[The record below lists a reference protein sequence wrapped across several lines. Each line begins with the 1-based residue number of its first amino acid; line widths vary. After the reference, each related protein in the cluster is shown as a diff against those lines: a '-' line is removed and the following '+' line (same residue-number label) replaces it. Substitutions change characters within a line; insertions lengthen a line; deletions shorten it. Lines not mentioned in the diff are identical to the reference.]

1 MSARHVVSSH
11 VSCARSLRVH
21 HSANANVVTKTI
33 TTNKIKQSLSMHTA
47 SCCHSLPPVVTS
59 WPTICRWSLSDVES
73 TSSVSRRRKS
83 IATLPPDCELCWRT
97 HSMREKILVT
107 WIEPTGHTHMCPR
120 THRSHEKVCK
130 METQLHVRGRIKK
143 ILPSRGSRL
152 ATALNYLLFFSIVSL
167 DINTR

>member
-1 MSARHVVSSH
+1 MYIYHLRTYLIQPMSARHVVSSH
-11 VSCARSLRVH
+11 VSCARSLCVH

-83 IATLPPDCELCWRT
+83 IATLPLVCGLCWRT

-107 WIEPTGHTHMCPR
+107 WIELPRGHVHTHDLCPR
-120 THRSHEKVCK
+120 THRSHENVCK
-130 METQLHVRGRIKK
+130 IETLRAI
-143 ILPSRGSRL
+143 
-152 ATALNYLLFFSIVSL
+152 
-167 DINTR
+167 DNTHEP